1 VFGLKIGRSNIMS
14 FFGKLFG
21 SDQALAKVVDT
32 AKDLI
37 DESFYTDQE
46 EASAKALAADKA
58 RSMVIEWVA
67 ASTGSRLARRL
78 IAFSITGTWLAMY
91 WMSTML
97 SILAVWADSVESLR
111 QLQASAAIADAAG
124 EQMVS
129 AVMLILGFY
138 FAAPFMGDLAGAALK
153 RFGNKE

>member
-1 VFGLKIGRSNIMS
+1 MS

-46 EASAKALAADKA
+46 EASAKAAAADKA

-67 ASTGSRLARRL
+67 ASSGSRLSRRL
-78 IAFSITGTWLAMY
+78 IAFAITGTWLAMY
-91 WMSTML
+91 WLTAL
-97 SILAVWADSVESLR
+97 S
-111 QLQASAAIADAAG
+111 AIASIWLEDKSEKLKESGLILDAAADV
-124 EQMVS
+124 MIS
-129 AVMLILGFY
+129 PVMLILGFY
-138 FAAPFMGDLAGAALK
+138 FAAPYMGDLAAGALK
-153 RFGNKE
+153 RFGEKK